1 MIEKPPS
8 KPPKTQTAVVNLRP
22 SGAVA
27 TTLAAR
33 PAFVAGQPEFRRVI
47 RYSFFLFL
55 GMVTG
60 GCGWLFISNG
70 PQRFEN
76 FFNIFLGLVL
86 EVVPFL
92 LLGAVMAAILESV
105 GNPGAWANRLWQKLN
120 RNRAGAAA
128 GGVGLGFFLP
138 VCECGT
144 ASVAR
149 QLNREGAPITFTLVF
164 LLAAPVVNPIT
175 ILTTWLAFGGDAGM
189 VFGRVG
195 LALLVA
201 LVVGLVLSVHPRP
214 QSWFTRSVSHNHHHS
229 TPEHEHSHTS
239 ERGSF
244 GSGLT
249 RLVERTME
257 EFLQAARVA
266 LPGIALAAVFQAYFS
281 ARLFMELGQGAM
293 WSVLALLLL
302 GSLMSVC
309 SSVDAFVVL
318 AFAGLFPAGAVL
330 AFLVF
335 CPLINLKSLFLMRL
349 VLNWRAIG
357 LIALLAFQLI
367 LLVAVGINLRS

>member
-8 KPPKTQTAVVNLRP
+8 KPPLTQTAVVNFRP
-22 SGAVA
+22 SGAVT
-27 TTLAAR
+27 TTLAAK
-33 PAFVAGQPEFRRVI
+33 PAFVTGQLQFHRVI
-47 RYSFFLFL
+47 RYGFFLL
-55 GMVTG
+55 LVAVAG
-60 GCGWLFISNG
+60 GCGWLFIANG
-70 PQRFEN
+70 QKRFEN

-92 LLGAVMAAILESV
+92 LLGALMAAILELV
-105 GNPGAWANRLWQKLN
+105 GRPGAWANRFWQKLN
-120 RNRAGAAA
+120 RHRAGAAV
-128 GGVGLGFFLP
+128 GGVGLGFVLP

-149 QLNREGAPITFTLVF
+149 QLNREGAPVTFTLVF

-175 ILTTWLAFGGDAGM
+175 MLTTWLAFGGDVGM
-189 VFGRVG
+189 VFGRIG

-201 LVVGLVLSVHPRP
+201 LVIGLILSLHPRP
-214 QSWFTRSVSHNHHHS
+214 QSWFARSVSHDHHPS
-229 TPEHEHSHTS
+229 THEHEHSHTA
-239 ERGSF
+239 ERESF
-244 GSGLT
+244 GSRLT
-249 RLVERTME
+249 HLAERTVD

-281 ARLFMELGQGAM
+281 SRLFTDLGQGAL
-293 WSVLALLLL
+293 WSVLALILL

-357 LIALLAFQLI
+357 LIALLTFQLI